1 MKQEIIEKFK
11 SIVGPEHL
19 LDRFE
24 DCACY
29 AYDASAISVTKK
41 EMPALVVFPASTE
54 EVSQLLRL
62 ANMEKI
68 PIIPRG
74 AGSNVTGGT
83 IPSEGSV
90 IMVMTR
96 MNRIL
101 KIDQINFVA
110 ELEPGV
116 ITADFQAEVEKL
128 NLFYPPDPASR
139 GYCTMGG
146 NVAECAGGP
155 RGAKYGVTRDYVLGL
170 EVVLPTG
177 EIIRTGARTMK
188 SVAGYDL
195 TRLIT
200 GSEGTL
206 AVITKIIVKLLPL
219 PEAKKTMLVVFDE
232 LSDACATVARIF
244 QAGVVPTTME
254 LLDNIFINCIED
266 YAHVGLPKDAEAVL
280 LIEVDGDR
288 EVLDKQIARMADICT
303 LLKAR
308 SVTVARDDA
317 EAEQLWVARRSS
329 FASVSAVATTIV
341 GEDATV
347 PRDKIP
353 AAVAD
358 IRKIAKKYDLKIAV
372 QGHAGDG
379 NLHAT
384 ILCDERDP
392 ELMAR
397 VEKAAEEIFKSTLAL
412 GGTLTGEHG
421 IGRVKAKYLLLETGK
436 EGLELMRAIKKT
448 FDPNNILNPGQFL
461 GAY

>member
-1 MKQEIIEKFK
+1 MTPELVEKFRA
-11 SIVGPEHL
+11 IVGPENMLDKYEDL
-19 LDRFE
+19 LG
-24 DCACY
+24 Y
-29 AYDASAISVTKK
+29 TYDASSISVTKK
-41 EMPALVVFPASTE
+41 DTPHLVLFPANTE
-54 EVSQLLRL
+54 EVSAILRL
-62 ANMEKI
+62 ANAEKI

-96 MNRIL
+96 MNKIL
-101 KIDQINFVA
+101 KIDQENLVA

-116 ITADFQAEVEKL
+116 VTVVFQNEVEKV
-128 NLFYPPDPASR
+128 NLFYPPDPGSK
-139 GYCTMGG
+139 GYSTIGG

-188 SVAGYDL
+188 SVAGFDL

-200 GSEGTL
+200 GSEGAL
-206 AVITKIIVKLLPL
+206 AVITKITVKLIPL
-219 PEAKKTMLVVFDE
+219 PEAKKTMLVIFDD
-232 LSDACATVARIF
+232 LSDACKTVAKIF
-244 QAGVVPTTME
+244 QAGVVPTTLE
-254 LLDNIFINCIED
+254 LLDNISINCIED
-266 YAHVGLPKDAEAVL
+266 FMHIGLPKEAEAVL

-288 EVLDKQIARMADICT
+288 EVLDKQINKVTEICT
-303 LLKAR
+303 AQNAS
-308 SVTVARDDA
+308 SVNVAKTDE
-317 EAEQLWVARRSS
+317 EAEQLWVARRSF
-329 FASVSAVATTIV
+329 FASVSSIAPTIV

-353 AAVAD
+353 AAVDD
-358 IRKIAKKYDLKIAV
+358 IRAIAKKYDLKIAV
-372 QGHAGDG
+372 MGHAGDG

-392 ELMAR
+392 ELMGR
-397 VEKAAEEIFKSTLAL
+397 VDKGAEEIFKSTLAL

-421 IGRVKAKYLLLETGK
+421 IGRVKAKYLTLEIGEDSLK
-436 EGLELMRAIKKT
+436 LMRAIKKT

-461 GAY
+461 GEY